1 MPKQRIFFM
10 IKPDGMTME
19 GKIMSMVEPLAR
31 IVASKTFDPADMER
45 IERLYAMHRGAFF
58 YERLLNFFRGRPI
71 KVFMLEEREDYPY
84 KQGFVED
91 FVDLVGDT
99 DPAKAETGTI
109 RSLSSDSIARSIAE
123 ERAVNNLVHRS
134 RTREEAEQE
143 AAIFFKDT
151 CEQPVGQKAASHGK
165 PSSNCGCQR

>member
-10 IKPDGMTME
+10 IKPDGMAME

-31 IVASKTFDPADMER
+31 IVASKAFDPADMER

-71 KVFMLEEREDYPY
+71 KVFILEEREDYPY
-84 KQGFVED
+84 KKDFVED
-91 FVDLVGDT
+91 LVDLVGDT
-99 DPAKAETGTI
+99 DPAKAKPGTI

-134 RTREEAEQE
+134 RTKEEAEHE
-143 AAIFFKDT
+143 AAIFFEDARV
-151 CEQPVGQKAASHGK
+151 QPVETKAAQQGK
-165 PSSNCGCQR
+165 PSRNCSCSR